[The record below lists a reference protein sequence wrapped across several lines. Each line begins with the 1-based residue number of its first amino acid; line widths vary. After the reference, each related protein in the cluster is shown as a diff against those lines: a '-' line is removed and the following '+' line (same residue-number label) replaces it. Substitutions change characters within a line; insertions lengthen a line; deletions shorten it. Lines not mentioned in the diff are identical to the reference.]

1 MSVEKEDLDS
11 DDLEEPQESE
21 SNVWFCPIILVD
33 ILSRLYLFLVVK
45 SKIGYFCEQLQVFKI
60 NSFRTLNGFP
70 LHLTKI
76 S

>member
-33 ILSRLYLFLVVK
+33 ILSRLYLYFWSSSRKLVIFVNNYKFLK
-45 SKIGYFCEQLQVFKI
+45 FIVFE
-60 NSFRTLNGFP
+60 L
-70 LHLTKI
+70 
-76 S
+76 